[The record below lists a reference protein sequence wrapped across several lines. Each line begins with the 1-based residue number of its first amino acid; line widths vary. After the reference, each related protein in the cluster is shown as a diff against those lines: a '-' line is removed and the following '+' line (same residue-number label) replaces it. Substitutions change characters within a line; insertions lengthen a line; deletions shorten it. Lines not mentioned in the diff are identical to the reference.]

1 MELKNSRLFRQQCF
15 INGEW
20 KDAKSSKTF
29 AVMNPT
35 TGEQLGTAPLFSAEE
50 TAQAIEFARIAW
62 LKWRMTT
69 AAERAKILHRW
80 HDVILENKEDL
91 AKIMTLEQGKPLAE
105 ARGEIDN
112 ALGYITWFAEEARRA
127 YGEVIPPFVSGKQPL
142 TLRQPIGVT
151 AAITP
156 WNFPFGMI
164 VRKASPALAAGCSM
178 VVKPA
183 RKTPFSALALGELV
197 EQAGIPKGVFSVVTG
212 DSNEVGG
219 EICAN
224 PTIRKISFTGSTAV
238 GKKLIA
244 ATASTVKKL
253 SLELGGNAPLIV
265 CADADLD
272 KAAVSGAGCK
282 FRNAGQTCI
291 CVNRILVHTSV
302 LNTFVEKL
310 KEQAEKIVL
319 GNGLEAGV
327 TQGPMIDQEAH
338 AKMQDLVDDAVSKG
352 AKVVLGGKAGKG
364 LFYPPTI
371 LTGVTPEM
379 RVFKEEIFGPIAP
392 IVSFET
398 EEEAIELA
406 NDTQYGLAS
415 YVFTQNLKSFYRIST
430 ALEFGMVGVNE
441 VTLASGEVPFGGVKE
456 SGMGRE
462 GGWQGLEGYLEI
474 KYIMLGDL

>member
-1 MELKNSRLFRQQCF
+1 MELKNNRLFRQQCF
-15 INGEW
+15 VNGEW
-20 KDAKSSKTF
+20 KDAKSLKTF
-29 AVMNPT
+29 AVINPT
-35 TGEQLGTAPLFSAEE
+35 TGEQLGTAPLFSVEE
-50 TAQAIEFARIAW
+50 TAQAIESARIAW
-62 LKWRMTT
+62 LKWRKTT
-69 AAERAKILHRW
+69 VAERAKILHRW

-112 ALGYITWFAEEARRA
+112 ALGYIIWFAEEARRA
-127 YGEVIPPFVSGKQPL
+127 YGEVIPPFVAGKQPL

-178 VVKPA
+178 IVKPA
-183 RKTPFSALALGELV
+183 RKTPFSALALGELA
-197 EQAGIPKGVFSVVTG
+197 EQAGIPKGVFSVITG
-212 DSNEVGG
+212 DSNEIGG

-224 PTIRKISFTGSTAV
+224 PAIRKISFTGSTAV

-272 KAAVSGAGCK
+272 KAAVSGAECK
-282 FRNAGQTCI
+282 FRNSGQTCI

-302 LNTFVEKL
+302 LNAFVEKL

-327 TQGPMIDQEAH
+327 TQGPMIDKEAH
-338 AKMQDLVDDAVSKG
+338 TKMQILVDDAVFKG

-371 LTGVTPEM
+371 LTDVTSEM

-392 IVSFET
+392 IVSFKS
-398 EEEAIELA
+398 EEEAIKLA

-462 GGWQGLEGYLEI
+462 GGWQGLEGYLET